1 MDTLSSTAHTRD
13 FRSQELMCPLSD
25 EEANMLFVA
34 KCEDLKRLPTE
45 VQRDRFVRL
54 LRNSCRGSIFDLG
67 ESGVGPIAMTV
78 LEDILLKYN

>member
-13 FRSQELMCPLSD
+13 TRSQELMCPLSD

-54 LRNSCRGSIFDLG
+54 LR
-67 ESGVGPIAMTV
+67 
-78 LEDILLKYN
+78 